1 RESRGL
7 GDVYKRQDIPELNIK
22 YIDCLEVGP
31 TLSTKCF
38 EEEDFERA
46 YKEIEYVANENNIK
60 ILNQPYYHVMVDYFG
75 GTAFEIYAQVDLDE
89 SEVYG

>member
-1 RESRGL
+1 
-7 GDVYKRQDIPELNIK
+7 
-22 YIDCLEVGP
+22 
-31 TLSTKCF
+31 
-38 EEEDFERA
+38 
-46 YKEIEYVANENNIK
+46 IK